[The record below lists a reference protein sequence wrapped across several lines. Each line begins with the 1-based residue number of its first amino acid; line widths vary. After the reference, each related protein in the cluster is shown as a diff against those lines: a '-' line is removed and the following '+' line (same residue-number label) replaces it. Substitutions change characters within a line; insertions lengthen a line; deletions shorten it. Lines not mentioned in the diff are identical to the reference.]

1 MESSAWTN
9 DLLSWL
15 NLHPGWG
22 LVVVFV
28 IAVFESL
35 VLVGILL
42 PGVVIL
48 FGMGALIGLG
58 VLDLAAVWI
67 ATSSGG
73 LVGDSISY
81 FLGRRYRENL
91 LNIWPFS
98 RYPALMERGLQFFN
112 QHGAKSVIAGRFIGP
127 LRPIIPVVVGIM
139 RLPPS
144 RFFLADIPACVVWAP
159 AFLLPGML
167 FGASL
172 EVASEY
178 TGRLTILLIILVSLL
193 WLTWWLMRLAY
204 EPLASRSA
212 RWLRHAI
219 RWTWRHPVLGRI
231 TGPLLDPSRPDVL
244 SIAALGLLLV
254 VMFWVMLMLLFMSPF
269 SSQPHALDQAVQ
281 ALALNL
287 RNHLADPVMLAIA
300 QLSRWEVSLLSS
312 AVVLLWLLG
321 TQRIMAAVH
330 WFVAIAGGWVLQTL
344 LTWGLRAAPQ
354 VIELPPDA
362 VLSPSSEMSLITVGF
377 VFFAVMIARE
387 TRRKHRQWPY
397 YAAALVII
405 LLTLA
410 RLYLG
415 LEWLSGVLMGIM
427 LGLVW
432 TLVVGI
438 AYRQR
443 ASSRFSAVIAG
454 LIFYGSVALLMGWQ
468 ASQHVAGEAEALQT
482 ELAKTSMPMN
492 VWWQGGWQELPQ
504 SRTRRTGQGSRRFNA
519 QVAADPGEV
528 APLLAADGWEQV
540 PESGW
545 MWMLQALN
553 PRPDETS
560 LPLLGR
566 AFHGHSEVL
575 LMRRNDPSTHQLVT
589 VRLWDSGV
597 RLEPGGQAVYL
608 AQVAE
613 ERLVQKLRFFSY
625 WRAAPFDVQQM
636 ANVRQSLATLQQK
649 PVSAGL
655 LLVREPAQAD

>member
-1 MESSAWTN
+1 LESSGWTTE
-9 DLLSWL
+9 LLGWL
-15 NLHPGWG
+15 SANPGWG
-22 LVVVFV
+22 WILVFV
-28 IAVFESL
+28 ISVFESL

-58 VLDLAAVWI
+58 VLDLTSVWI

-73 LVGDSISY
+73 LVGDTISY

-98 RYPALMERGLQFFN
+98 RYPAVMERGLQFFN
-112 QHGAKSVIAGRFIGP
+112 QHGAKSVVAGRFIGP
-127 LRPIIPVVVGIM
+127 LRPIIPAVVGIM

-144 RFFLADIPACVVWAP
+144 RFFLADVVACIAWAP
-159 AFLLPGML
+159 AFLLPGVF

-178 TGRLTILLIILVSLL
+178 TGRLTVMLVILMSVL
-193 WLTWWLMRLAY
+193 WLTWWLTRLAY

-219 RWTWRHPVLGRI
+219 RWTRRHPVLGRV
-231 TGPLLDPSRPDVL
+231 TGPLLDPSRPEVL
-244 SIAALGLLLV
+244 SITALGILLV

-281 ALALNL
+281 SLALSL
-287 RNHLADPVMLAIA
+287 RNQLADPVMLAIA
-300 QLSRWEVSLLSS
+300 QLPRWEVTLLSS
-312 AVVLLWLLG
+312 SAVLLWFLG
-321 TQRIMAAVH
+321 ARREMAAIH
-330 WFVAIAGGWVLQTL
+330 WIIAIAGGWILQSL
-344 LTWGLRAAPQ
+344 LAWGLRAAPD
-354 VIELPPDA
+354 VIELKLDA
-362 VLSPSSEMSLITVGF
+362 VLSPSSEMSLITVMF

-397 YAAALVII
+397 LAAALIII
-405 LLTLA
+405 LLALA

-415 LEWLSGVLMGIM
+415 LEWLSGALMGIM

-432 TLVVGI
+432 TLIVGI

-443 ASSRFSAVIAG
+443 ALKPFSAAIAG
-454 LIFYGSVALLMGWQ
+454 LIFYGSVILLLGWQ
-468 ASQHVAGEAEALQT
+468 AREHVSSEARVLQT
-482 ELAKTSMPMN
+482 ELVATRMP
-492 VWWQGGWQELPQ
+492 VDEWWDGGWKELPQ
-504 SRTRRTGQGSRRFNA
+504 SRTSIAGLASRRFNV
-519 QVAADPGEV
+519 QVAADPAMLAGV
-528 APLLAADGWEQV
+528 LAASGWQPA

-545 MWMLQALN
+545 LWILQALN
-553 PRPDETS
+553 PRPDEAS

-566 AFHGHSEVL
+566 AFQGRSEAL
-575 LMRRNDPSTHQLVT
+575 LLRRDDPVTHRLMT
-589 VRLWDSGV
+589 VRLWDSGL

-608 AQVAE
+608 GQVAE
-613 ERLVQKLRFFSY
+613 EHLVQKLGLFSY
-625 WRAAPFDVQQM
+625 WSSAPLD
-636 ANVRQSLATLQQK
+636 VRQLQDVRNSLGALQQK
-649 PVSAGL
+649 PVSGDL
-655 LLVREPAQAD
+655 LLLRERVH